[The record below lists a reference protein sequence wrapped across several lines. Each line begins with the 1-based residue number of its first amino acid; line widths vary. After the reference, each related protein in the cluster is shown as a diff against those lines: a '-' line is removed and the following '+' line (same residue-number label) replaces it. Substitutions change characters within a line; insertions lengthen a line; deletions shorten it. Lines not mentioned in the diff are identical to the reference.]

1 VRRRLVPS
9 VLVVANPLATEYQR
23 LTDDEQHR
31 IKYRGVNMNLIG
43 NPRSII
49 PGVEPKVIWTA
60 TNK

>member
-1 VRRRLVPS
+1 M
-9 VLVVANPLATEYQR
+9 LVVANPLATEYQR